1 VLEYSNTDL
10 SMKTKAQKKSAI
22 AVKDLILDQKKG
34 TLNAYGER
42 FLLIPVKLIHSIED
56 RLTESLGSVTA
67 TSFEYEIGR
76 EGGSKFIQLAQKAGL
91 GIKTAQEIQRV
102 ADVLGTMSGWG
113 KIDVVDFDF
122 SKKSIRIR
130 WKNGVSVRNRT
141 GKTPVCHFGRGIL
154 TGAVAAILKSSC
166 ESIEVSCQGK
176 GDKFCEAIIG
186 EPREINRLADTIR

>member
-1 VLEYSNTDL
+1 
-10 SMKTKAQKKSAI
+10 MKTKAQKKSAI

-56 RLTESLGSVTA
+56 RLTESLGPVTA
-67 TSFEYEIGR
+67 NSFEYEIGR

-113 KIDVVDFDF
+113 K
-122 SKKSIRIR
+122 
-130 WKNGVSVRNRT
+130 
-141 GKTPVCHFGRGIL
+141 GIL

>member
-1 VLEYSNTDL
+1 
-10 SMKTKAQKKSAI
+10 
-22 AVKDLILDQKKG
+22 
-34 TLNAYGER
+34 
-42 FLLIPVKLIHSIED
+42 
-56 RLTESLGSVTA
+56 
-67 TSFEYEIGR
+67 
-76 EGGSKFIQLAQKAGL
+76 
-91 GIKTAQEIQRV
+91 
-102 ADVLGTMSGWG
+102 MSGWG
-113 KIDVVDFDF
+113 KLDVVDFDF

>member
-1 VLEYSNTDL
+1 
-10 SMKTKAQKKSAI
+10 MKTKAQKKSAI

-56 RLTESLGSVTA
+56 RLTESLGPVTA

-122 SKKSIRIR
+122 SKKSTRIR

-176 GDKFCEAIIG
+176 GDKFCEAVIG
-186 EPREINRLADTIR
+186 EPREINRLADTMQ

>member
-1 VLEYSNTDL
+1 MPPAPKLRVSL
-10 SMKTKAQKKSAI
+10 SKRMSKKSKSGAGREL
-22 AVKDLILDQKKG
+22 VMNEKQG
-34 TLNAYGER
+34 TLSAYGAR

-122 SKKSIRIR
+122 SKKSIRIG
-130 WKNGVSVRNRT
+130 WK
-141 GKTPVCHFGRGIL
+141 
-154 TGAVAAILKSSC
+154 
-166 ESIEVSCQGK
+166 
-176 GDKFCEAIIG
+176 
-186 EPREINRLADTIR
+186 

>member
-1 VLEYSNTDL
+1 
-10 SMKTKAQKKSAI
+10 MKTKAQKESAI

-56 RLTESLGSVTA
+56 RLTESLGPVTA

-122 SKKSIRIR
+122 SKKSTRIR

-176 GDKFCEAIIG
+176 GDKFCEAVIG
-186 EPREINRLADTIR
+186 EPREINRLADTMR